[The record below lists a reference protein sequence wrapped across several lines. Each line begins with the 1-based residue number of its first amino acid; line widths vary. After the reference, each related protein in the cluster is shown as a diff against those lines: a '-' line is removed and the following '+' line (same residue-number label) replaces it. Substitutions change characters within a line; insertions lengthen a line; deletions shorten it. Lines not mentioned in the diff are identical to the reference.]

1 MGARE
6 MSDEEAEGIIW
17 KARDSSSGFTRRT
30 SKMKLLSSCVL
41 EGMLGG

>member
-6 MSDEEAEGIIW
+6 MSEEEAEGIIW
-17 KARDSSSGFTRRT
+17 KARDSSSGFTRT